1 MNSVLQHQTGA
12 TSIGQ
17 ERSHA
22 VRLRLRIDNR
32 IWLRI
37 LLSMV
42 YEGSRGI
49 PAPGHYR
56 ISRLVRMRITTAR
69 AMFKHDCT

>member
-22 VRLRLRIDNR
+22 VQ
-32 IWLRI
+32 
-37 LLSMV
+37 LSPVRPSTDSIMV

-49 PAPGHYR
+49 PAPRRHR

-69 AMFKHDCT
+69 AVFKRTD